1 MNRVENNYTAEN
13 IKSISDLEHIKLRP
27 NLYVGDRLQNPFHL
41 LLEVLDN
48 AMDEVHM
55 GFSDRA
61 EIYIDKINSEHVYKV
76 VDYGRGIPHG
86 LKVNPDTG
94 AETEVVELLFTKLNS
109 GGKFDK
115 KAYEYASG
123 LHGQGSCI
131 VNALS
136 KEVTVKSVRDGQAVT
151 VNFDNSQKTDLKY
164 EKVSMSTPSGTSVTF
179 IASDEFFETTE
190 VDINWVYNRV
200 KLLNSFG
207 LRVDLYIDN
216 IKQDLGIHSLTD
228 LLADDTKENIL
239 YQYPEINV
247 TAKKTGE
254 KAKVAIQYTSG
265 TSDKW
270 TGYTNLIHNPDG
282 GTHINCLWYAVIKA
296 WRWYYDK
303 VKKQLNLEELKD
315 KDFLLGL
322 QTICGV
328 TMSDTKFNGQT
339 KERLTVHKSR
349 LEPLFD
355 EFALAFWKHLKNH
368 PDESNALL
376 KRFNQY
382 RLSQNKLSS
391 AKTLVNVVKMGE
403 VSSNGKIRRY
413 SVVDKLLDCMSPQL
427 KDTELFVCEGDS
439 ACYEENSRIL
449 LADGRIIT
457 LKMLYDEYIN
467 EGKTNYV
474 YGYKEGLFIP
484 ALATNFSRK
493 LSTNMVKVTFDDYS
507 TSIVTK
513 DHQWLMTNQDY
524 IEVENSSFEN
534 SLMFASYDFMGFKQQ
549 YLTINGQCIYKNAAR
564 YYHGERPD
572 KQTIVHHFDF
582 DKNNNEPENLVYMN
596 NRDHSKLH
604 SQIEENSFGQR
615 HKNKMINDPEY
626 RERMNEANKQHW
638 QSYWRQDSHRVEQ
651 KKRLKNKADDK
662 YKEKI
667 SALTSIGMK
676 KFTRDEWTE
685 MRQSQR
691 TTVTLSTLKDI
702 IVYRQWE
709 TFETI
714 LEISEERWLE
724 VKRLLAKEKGI
735 KKLPMSM
742 SYENL
747 VKLLSE
753 PNIVDLINNS
763 NHRIIKIE
771 PYTDSY
777 VIEFTVADTSNY
789 LMTDGLISHNC
800 GPIKRARDKMFQA
813 CLPLRG
819 KILNVSGMTEKDAI
833 KSEEIKNIVNSIG
846 CGLGQLC
853 DHTKARYER
862 VVYAGDADAD
872 GQQITNLVISA
883 FVNLMPEFVKA
894 GKLYVVKTPLY
905 VYYQGKKCV
914 GTDNIDE
921 IPKGVNW
928 ARLKGLGELEQSE
941 VLSYII
947 KPQTRT
953 LLQIQYPSDIDK
965 FNEIMGTSSGKSD
978 LLSDLGLVV
987 KK

>member
-13 IKSISDLEHIKLRP
+13 IKSITDLEHIKLRP

-123 LHGQGSCI
+123 LHGQGSCV

-136 KEVTVKSVRDGQAVT
+136 KEVTVKSVRDRQAVT

-164 EKVSMSTPSGTSVTF
+164 EKVSKSTPSGTSVTF

-254 KAKVAIQYTSG
+254 KAKVAIQYISG

-270 TGYTNLIHNPDG
+270 TGYTNLIHNPAG

-439 ACYEENSRIL
+439 AC
-449 LADGRIIT
+449 
-457 LKMLYDEYIN
+457 
-467 EGKTNYV
+467 
-474 YGYKEGLFIP
+474 
-484 ALATNFSRK
+484 
-493 LSTNMVKVTFDDYS
+493 
-507 TSIVTK
+507 
-513 DHQWLMTNQDY
+513 
-524 IEVENSSFEN
+524 
-534 SLMFASYDFMGFKQQ
+534 
-549 YLTINGQCIYKNAAR
+549 
-564 YYHGERPD
+564 
-572 KQTIVHHFDF
+572 
-582 DKNNNEPENLVYMN
+582 
-596 NRDHSKLH
+596 
-604 SQIEENSFGQR
+604 
-615 HKNKMINDPEY
+615 
-626 RERMNEANKQHW
+626 
-638 QSYWRQDSHRVEQ
+638 
-651 KKRLKNKADDK
+651 
-662 YKEKI
+662 
-667 SALTSIGMK
+667 
-676 KFTRDEWTE
+676 
-685 MRQSQR
+685 
-691 TTVTLSTLKDI
+691 
-702 IVYRQWE
+702 
-709 TFETI
+709 
-714 LEISEERWLE
+714 
-724 VKRLLAKEKGI
+724 
-735 KKLPMSM
+735 
-742 SYENL
+742 
-747 VKLLSE
+747 
-753 PNIVDLINNS
+753 
-763 NHRIIKIE
+763 
-771 PYTDSY
+771 
-777 VIEFTVADTSNY
+777 
-789 LMTDGLISHNC
+789 

-872 GQQITNLVISA
+872 GQQITNLVISV

-894 GKLYVVKTPLY
+894 GKLYIVKTPLY
-905 VYYQGKKCV
+905 VYYQGKKCT

-921 IPKGVNW
+921 IPKGVKW

-941 VLSYII
+941 VKDYII
-947 KPQTRT
+947 NSKTRT
-953 LLQIQYPSDIDK
+953 LLQIQYPADIDK
-965 FNEIMGTSSGKSD
+965 FNEIMGTSSGKSA
-978 LLSDLGLVV
+978 LLEDLGLVLR
-987 KK
+987 K